1 VVKLSLFIATGNT
14 HKVEE
19 MEKILSTFGIG
30 LQQKNLLI
38 IEPDFDSLEEIAL
51 EKAKQAF
58 KVLKAPVIGED
69 TGVYFE
75 AYNNFPGQLA
85 KRVYLGLGFEGLLA
99 LINAKPNKKA
109 HFKTAV
115 AFFDGKTEKVFS
127 GKLPGTLLDKAVSVE
142 KNRLPY
148 EKMFVP
154 KGYADAIVNMSLEE
168 KNKISHRAIATRK
181 FAEWYSKE
189 FL

>member
-1 VVKLSLFIATGNT
+1 MDLFIATGNK

-19 MEKILSTFGIG
+19 MSSILKEFSIS
-30 LQQKNLLI
+30 LKHRELKI

-58 KVLKAPVIGED
+58 AVLKKPVIAED

-85 KRVYLGLGFEGLLA
+85 KRVYLGLGFGGLITVIRA
-99 LINAKPNKKA
+99 AKNRRA

-115 AFFDGKTEKVFS
+115 AYFDGKNSKVFS
-127 GKLPGTLLDKAVSVE
+127 GIMKGRLLTKVVSIE
-142 KNRLPY
+142 KDRLPY
-148 EKMFVP
+148 EKLFVP
-154 KGYADAIVNMSLEE
+154 DGFSSALVDIPLEG
-168 KNKISHRAIATRK
+168 KNRVSHRAKATRK
-181 FAEWYSKE
+181 LGEWLSKK
-189 FL
+189 